1 MTRQQALAEA
11 VLDSRTLIARYF
23 KGFDDSNHT
32 MQTAELPNHFAWTLG
47 HLALTLHRTAEKFE
61 PSLLAPPESDFVAGA
76 GSAGSADR
84 FDTESV
90 CFGSTPTKDVSRYP
104 RAGRCIEIFSAA
116 IERCAAAIRNCTDT
130 QLDGQVRWG
139 KVEVPL
145 WTLAGRMVFHVG
157 THCGQLADLRRAL
170 RLGSIFS

>member
-32 MQTAELPNHFAWTLG
+32 TQAADLPNHFAWTLG

-61 PSLLAPPESDFVAGA
+61 PSPQALPDADFVTGD
-76 GSAGSADR
+76 GSGGSADT

-90 CFGSTPTKDVSRYP
+90 CFGSAPTIDASRYP
-104 RAGRCIEIFSAA
+104 RAARCIEIFSAA
-116 IERCAAAIRNCTDT
+116 IERCAAAIRSCSDE
-130 QLDGQVRWG
+130 QLEARIAWG
-139 KVEVPL
+139 KAEVPL

-170 RLGSIFS
+170 RMGSIFS